1 MAKKGAKKGAKA
13 KLAMTSAATGPA
25 PTPPVIV
32 RISSAGVVL
41 DQVAHVTNGQ
51 DVKWVAQ
58 DGGGPW
64 TIKFDKGGSAGAT
77 YPVAPNINPFSVNT
91 NDTFLVPR
99 AGERETNLGPVKGNV
114 NTTYRYTVYDENGI
128 PKDDPDV
135 DVE

>member
-1 MAKKGAKKGAKA
+1 MAQDPIPIRLSGTGQVVADPDLGKKVVKVNKA
-13 KLAMTSAATGPA
+13 RK
-25 PTPPVIV
+25 
-32 RISSAGVVL
+32 
-41 DQVAHVTNGQ
+41 DN
-51 DVKWVAQ
+51 VKWVAQ